1 MKRKLYIR
9 PTTDIVPILHCRLLD
24 EWSANNGNGDGN
36 GGTVDED
43 DELSAARPF
52 GSTRRMGRTQTCS
65 SLLTCGSKL

>member
-24 EWSANNGNGDGN
+24 EWSANNGNGDDN

-43 DELSAARPF
+43 DELS
-52 GSTRRMGRTQTCS
+52 RRQTLWFDEENGENS
-65 SLLTCGSKL
+65 NMFQSPNLWK

>member
-43 DELSAARPF
+43 DELSASPDPLV
-52 GSTRRMGRTQTCS
+52 RRGEWGELKHVPVS
-65 SLLTCGSKL
+65 